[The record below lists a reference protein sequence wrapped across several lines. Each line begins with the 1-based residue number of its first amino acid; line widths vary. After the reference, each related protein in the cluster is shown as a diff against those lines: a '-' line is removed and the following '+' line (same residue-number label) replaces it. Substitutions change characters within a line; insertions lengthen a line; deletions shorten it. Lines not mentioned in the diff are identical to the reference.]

1 MKNIITTA
9 LLCAVAVSAN
19 AAWTETNKSKIWM
32 QDTADMTYT
41 YSNEST
47 VSLVPSNG
55 GLSFWESQGQSEVN
69 VHFDNSVKVDFTK
82 DARYEL
88 TFRVSFFGQPNNG
101 GYTYC
106 NLSMVTSG
114 NDASILFGNAAN
126 NVCQLGIVVGK
137 DVTATSAQESLCA
150 NSAGNQKYSTTLTK
164 AAAAGFYTYKLIFE
178 TFADSSITD
187 KIYFGVTNEGTG
199 ETGQFLI
206 LNSSHLGLGGANS
219 KVFDDIGFH
228 IFGADFLTEG
238 GTEVASGQGG
248 VKLLRDGSTLKTW
261 TRTATPVPQPNV
273 PEPAAFGL
281 LAGLGAIVLAASRRR
296 RSR

>member
-1 MKNIITTA
+1 
-9 LLCAVAVSAN
+9 
-19 AAWTETNKSKIWM
+19 M

-41 YSNEST
+41 YSDAST
-47 VSLVPSNG
+47 VSLVPKDG
-55 GLSFWESQGQSEVN
+55 GLTFWESQGQSEVN
-69 VHFDNSVKVDFTK
+69 VHFDNSVEVDFTK

-126 NVCQLGIVVGK
+126 NVCQLGVVVGK
-137 DVTATSAQESLCA
+137 DVTATGAQESLCA
-150 NSAGNQKYSTTLTK
+150 NSAGNQKYSTNWTQ
-164 AAAAGFYTYKLIFE
+164 AVAAGFYTYKLIFE
-178 TFADSSITD
+178 TFADESIND
-187 KIYFGVTNEGTG
+187 KIYFGVTNEN
-199 ETGQFLI
+199 TGQTGSFLN
-206 LNSSHLGLGGANS
+206 LNASHLGLGGYNS

-228 IFGADFLTEG
+228 ILGSDFLTDG

-248 VKLLRDGSTLKTW
+248 VKLLHDGSTLTTW
-261 TRTATPVPQPNV
+261 TRTQTPVEQIPEAPDV
-273 PEPAAFGL
+273 PEPSAFGL
-281 LAGLGAIVLAASRRR
+281 LAGLGAIALAVSRRR